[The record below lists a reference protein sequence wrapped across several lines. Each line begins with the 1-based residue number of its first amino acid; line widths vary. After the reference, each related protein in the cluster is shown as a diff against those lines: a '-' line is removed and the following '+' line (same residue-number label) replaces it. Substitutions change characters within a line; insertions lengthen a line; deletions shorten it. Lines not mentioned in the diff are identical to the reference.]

1 MGSGRTSGT
10 GSGIRSPGAEPDRNL
25 AGGQIDDARW
35 NKKGRNLAR
44 AAFQE
49 SLMLAL
55 DDSKSA
61 NPGSDENSR
70 SLGQL
75 RRNGEPRLNDR
86 VIRGGD
92 CVVNKRVHLLAV
104 VLIET
109 HTRIE
114 GDDLRIK

>member
-10 GSGIRSPGAEPDRNL
+10 GSGIRPPGAEPDRNL
-25 AGGQIDDARW
+25 PRSQIDDARW
-35 NKKGRNLAR
+35 NKKRRNLAR

-55 DDSKSA
+55 DDRKSA
-61 NPGSDENSR
+61 NSGSDENSR

-86 VIRGGD
+86 VIGGSD
-92 CVVNKRVHLLAV
+92 RDVQKRDHL
-104 VLIET
+104 
-109 HTRIE
+109 H
-114 GDDLRIK
+114 